1 MMSIA
6 KILTMLDGDSNDAID
21 LEAAG
26 YLAKTFNCHVDFLH
40 VRRDPEYRRT
50 QFGEGVPDEIY
61 NNLQNQFKEREAEV
75 ADDCRTVFDE
85 WRLANGIAASD
96 KPVGNS
102 GPTARFL
109 DQSGNLHHIVSRFG
123 RLADL
128 VVLKSPSLEGGWL
141 SPAGE
146 AAVYA
151 TGRPVLFSASN
162 HLHSLGERISLF
174 WNDAV
179 EATRAS
185 TAALPFLSRAEAVEI
200 STIHHEDLEQ
210 ENVAAFADYLR
221 WHGVDASINIIEPR
235 HQTTG
240 EALIDAAW
248 KFNADLI
255 VMGAF
260 GHSRIRELVLGG
272 VTKHV
277 LKVAGRPVMMMH

>member
-6 KILTMLDGDSNDAID
+6 KILTMIDGETHDAID

-26 YLAKTFNCHVDFLH
+26 HLAKTFNCHADVLH
-40 VRRDPEYRRT
+40 VRRDPSYRRT
-50 QFGEGVPDEIY
+50 HFGEGVPDEIY
-61 NNLQNQFKEREAEV
+61 NQMRNHFKEREAEV
-75 ADDCRTVFDE
+75 AVTCRKVFDE
-85 WRLANGIAASD
+85 WRQANDFREAD
-96 KPVGNS
+96 KPMGNS

-109 DQSGNLHHIVSRFG
+109 DRTGNVNHIISQIG

-128 VVLKSPSLEGGWL
+128 VILESPSLENGWL
-141 SPAGE
+141 SPAAE
-146 AAVYA
+146 AAIYA
-151 TGRPVLFSASN
+151 TGRPVLFSPTMQ
-162 HLHSLGERISLF
+162 LHSLGERISLF
-174 WNDAV
+174 WNDTV

-185 TAALPFLSRAEAVEI
+185 SVALPFLARAKSVEI
-200 STIHHEDLEQ
+200 STIHHEHFEE
-210 ENVAAFADYLR
+210 ENVQAFAEYLS
-221 WHGVDASINIIEPR
+221 WHGIDASIKVIRAR

-248 KFNADLI
+248 QYNADMI

-272 VTKHV
+272 VTRHV